1 MVQARCRSMLREI
14 PSVRFWY
21 AGALIGLL
29 DGAFVIALYVGV
41 LKVATATQVLQSIA
55 AAFLGGAAYRGGMAS
70 AALGF
75 GIHYAVAFGWTLA
88 YAILWT
94 SVAPI
99 REVTRSTAGVLA
111 AGAVFGCCVWLTM
124 DLLLLP
130 LTRARATPP
139 ASALFFVMLAWHA
152 VGVGL
157 PIALIFRR

>member
-29 DGAFVIALYVGV
+29 DGAFVIALYARV
-41 LKVATATQVLQSIA
+41 LKVATVTQVLQAIG
-55 AAFLGGAAYRGGMAS
+55 AAFLGGRAYRGGMAS

-75 GIHYAVAFGWTLA
+75 VIHFAVAFGWTLA

-99 REVTRSTAGVLA
+99 REVTRST
-111 AGAVFGCCVWLTM
+111 
-124 DLLLLP
+124 
-130 LTRARATPP
+130 
-139 ASALFFVMLAWHA
+139 
-152 VGVGL
+152 
-157 PIALIFRR
+157 